1 MIPILQQEATFA
13 ALGHLC
19 GIRVL
24 FDKARGGLLAH
35 KQDVRFH
42 IALGTV
48 TFISEKSWVE
58 HAQVSV
64 CQFLVHEAQ
73 GVQSDKT
80 LQVFLKHSFPFLQL
94 VVAHLEA
101 D

>member
-48 TFISEKSWVE
+48 TFISEKS
-58 HAQVSV
+58 
-64 CQFLVHEAQ
+64 
-73 GVQSDKT
+73 
-80 LQVFLKHSFPFLQL
+80 
-94 VVAHLEA
+94 
-101 D
+101 